1 MTIEFS
7 TEMFD
12 KMQVRLA
19 ELISE
24 RDELKRQNA
33 VLQEEL
39 SIVTGIVERLQA
51 ESTWEEPPHH
61 ISHS

>member
-1 MTIEFS
+1 MTTEIS
-7 TEMFD
+7 TELFD

-19 ELISE
+19 EVISE
-24 RDELKRQNA
+24 RDELKRRNA

-39 SIVTGIVERLQA
+39 SMVSAIVERLQA
-51 ESTWEEPPHH
+51 ESKWEEPPHH

>member
-1 MTIEFS
+1 MTTEIS
-7 TEMFD
+7 TELFD

-19 ELISE
+19 EVISE

-39 SIVTGIVERLQA
+39 SMVSAIVERLQA
-51 ESTWEEPPHH
+51 ESKWEEPPHH
-61 ISHS
+61 ISHF